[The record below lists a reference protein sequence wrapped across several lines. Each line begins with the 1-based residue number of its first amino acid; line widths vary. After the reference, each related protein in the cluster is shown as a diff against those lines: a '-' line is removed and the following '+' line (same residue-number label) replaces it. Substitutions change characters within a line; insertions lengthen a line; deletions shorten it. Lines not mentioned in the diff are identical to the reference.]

1 MYLYTSAQWMLTIKD
16 LFADLF
22 VQDSK
27 AGSAEC
33 MCAAG
38 KFLSLISSLCED
50 CPYRTYKPDLGNE
63 ACLACP
69 GTPYSLHSPF
79 NVLSSSLVSSNV
91 DDTSQI
97 RDPSHHSLHSLMI
110 ALQRAR
116 ARTQEASNAVRSM
129 FKMQQ
134 SLAVKGLQI
143 TQRAFQ
149 ALLAP
154 TRTGMGMNA
163 SLYVKTSLPQVS
175 SLGSLRH
182 ATIRPMA
189 TVTTLLAFLH
199 QSGAEIGIV
208 LVSRESAEY

>member
-1 MYLYTSAQWMLTIKD
+1 MLTIKD

-33 MCAAG
+33 ICAAG
-38 KFLSLISSLCED
+38 KFLSLSGLCED
-50 CPYRTYKPDLGNE
+50 CPHRTYKPDLGNG

-69 GTPYSLHSPF
+69 GTPYFLNSPF

-91 DDTSQI
+91 DDTSQ
-97 RDPSHHSLHSLMI
+97 RDPSHHSPHSLMI

-129 FKMQQ
+129 FKMHQ
-134 SLAVKGLQI
+134 SLAARDMQR

-208 LVSRESAEY
+208 LVSRESADYLTVGNAN

>member
-1 MYLYTSAQWMLTIKD
+1 MNLCTSTQWMLTIKD

-27 AGSAEC
+27 VGSAEC

-38 KFLSLISSLCED
+38 KFFSRISGLCED

-69 GTPYSLHSPF
+69 GTPYSLDSPF
-79 NVLSSSLVSSNV
+79 NLLSSPLVSSNV

-97 RDPSHHSLHSLMI
+97 RDPSHHSPHSLMI

-129 FKMQQ
+129 FKMHQ
-134 SLAVKGLQI
+134 SLAARDMQR

-154 TRTGMGMNA
+154 TRTGMGMNV
-163 SLYVKTSLPQVS
+163 SLHVKTSLPQVS

-189 TVTTLLAFLH
+189 TVTTLLAFPH
-199 QSGAEIGIV
+199 QSGVLISIV
-208 LVSRESAEY
+208 